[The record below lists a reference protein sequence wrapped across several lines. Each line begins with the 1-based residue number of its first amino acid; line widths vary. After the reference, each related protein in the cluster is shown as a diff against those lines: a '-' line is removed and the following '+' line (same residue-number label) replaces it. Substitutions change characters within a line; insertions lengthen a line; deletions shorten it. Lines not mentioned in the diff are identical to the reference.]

1 MTSTL
6 IASNIQITVRLII
19 TKRGTIGLA
28 VPYPLN
34 RDILNSLKE
43 VGAHEVNSISI
54 NMGQGIRRV
63 YPEYETIL
71 VRTHPKKYEYD
82 FTFNTKSLE
91 PVPG

>member
-19 TKRGTIGLA
+19 TKKGTIGLA
-28 VPYPLN
+28 VPYPLSLA
-34 RDILNSLKE
+34 ILNSLKE
-43 VGAHEVNSISI
+43 VGAHEVNAIPI
-54 NMGQGIRRV
+54 NHGERIHRV
-63 YPEYETIL
+63 NPEYETTL
-71 VRTHPKKYEYD
+71 VRTHPRKYEYD